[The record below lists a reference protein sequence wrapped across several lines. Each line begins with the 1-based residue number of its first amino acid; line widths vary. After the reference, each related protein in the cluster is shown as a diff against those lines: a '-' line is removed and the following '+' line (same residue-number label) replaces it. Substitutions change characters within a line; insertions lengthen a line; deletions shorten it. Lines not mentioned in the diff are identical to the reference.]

1 MAKLKSEEEIININP
16 SSNEEAV
23 KITLQAFV
31 SSESLPWMTQTR
43 LEHYVQTTKTEKE
56 MTHDEWIKILATL

>member
-1 MAKLKSEEEIININP
+1 MAKPKYDIDLDP
-16 SSNEEAV
+16 SPDEEAV

-31 SSESLPWMTQTR
+31 SSENLPWMTQTR

-56 MTHDEWIKILATL
+56 MTHDEWKTILATL